1 MSLGFIEELPIA
13 QRERDAKSEGGMS
26 ASRGIMGLHK
36 PSTDTRT
43 EAGYFSLAKREREVY
58 IEDNMELW
66 NFLHNVHILHDGK
79 DWYLLPTALSDT
91 AWGRRTPRVKP
102 ISTTTESSDIPLAL
116 GSPSLEK
123 KVLSLLKK
131 ADKEG
136 WDGESATKLESGT
149 VWGERGLWTGHLST
163 ITESSDIPP
172 AVRRSSLKRKVF
184 SLLKKASKEGW
195 DGEGATKLESETVEV
210 AQELVDRFP
219 IHVMYREAPDVDVT
233 PHGEVDFD
241 WVIGRDRM
249 LTVSVL
255 PSREIAFSGLFR
267 GARVNGREPWEGT
280 LPPLVNCCFER
291 LGRPESI

>member
-1 MSLGFIEELPIA
+1 
-13 QRERDAKSEGGMS
+13 
-26 ASRGIMGLHK
+26 
-36 PSTDTRT
+36 
-43 EAGYFSLAKREREVY
+43 
-58 IEDNMELW
+58 MELW
-66 NFLHNVHILHDGK
+66 NFLHNVHVLHDGK
-79 DWYLLPTALSDT
+79 DWYFFSTALSDT
-91 AWGRRTPRVKP
+91 AWGRHTPRVKP
-102 ISTTTESSDIPLAL
+102 I
-116 GSPSLEK
+116 
-123 KVLSLLKK
+123 
-131 ADKEG
+131 
-136 WDGESATKLESGT
+136 
-149 VWGERGLWTGHLST
+149 ST

-172 AVRRSSLKRKVF
+172 AVRWSSLKQKVF

-219 IHVMYREAPDVDVT
+219 IYVMYRDPPDVDVT

-255 PSREIAFSGLFR
+255 PSKEIAFSGLFR

-291 LGRPESI
+291 LGRSESI